1 MLNNDGEIQFIDE
14 LSTNLLDI
22 YLVISRQINV
32 SQQLETV
39 IMPFKSFFI
48 KALFLNYDQISMIFL
63 SAACKNNKLLIAR
76 SYSPTIWIIW
86 YVSRETLRKQGSR

>member
-39 IMPFKSFFI
+39 IMPIKSLFI
-48 KALFLNYDQISMIFL
+48 KALFLNYDQITVFL
-63 SAACKNNKLLIAR
+63 SAA
-76 SYSPTIWIIW
+76 
-86 YVSRETLRKQGSR
+86 